1 MINGHPDTRWEVNEN
16 KFRIECREDTRA
28 EPFNVPVFNGFCR
41 KPNADVYGP
50 KPRML
55 GECLSVYVG
64 AGRGDLAVSGSSS
77 PEVNM
82 VIWSSSQR

>member
-1 MINGHPDTRWEVNEN
+1 MGNES

-28 EPFNVPVFNGFCR
+28 ELFIVPDINGFCP
-41 KPNADVYGP
+41 KPNWDVYGP

-55 GECLSVYVG
+55 VECLSVYVG
-64 AGRGDLAVSGSSS
+64 GGRGDLAVSGSSS

-82 VIWSSSQR
+82 VIWSSSQRCRQTRGRP